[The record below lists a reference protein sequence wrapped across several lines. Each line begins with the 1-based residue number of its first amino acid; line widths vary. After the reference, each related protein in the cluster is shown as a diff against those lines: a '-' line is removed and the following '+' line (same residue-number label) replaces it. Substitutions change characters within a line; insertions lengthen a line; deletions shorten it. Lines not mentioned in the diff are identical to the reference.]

1 MKRISITCLLI
12 LAGFLCEAQIFKDTL
27 YWATPAEREMYRN
40 AIKKGRSQKAIGWL
54 VIAGGTGLTA
64 VGGRLALAG
73 IIGQMN
79 DVDDTTPW
87 EEDEYD
93 RHRLLWKGG
102 SFLFLAGAGIVG
114 TGIDMI
120 KDGRKNVRSAKVCF
134 RLNATSAGFVFN
146 F

>member
-1 MKRISITCLLI
+1 MKRIAITCLLI

-27 YWATPAEREMYRN
+27 YWATPAEREMYRA
-40 AIKKGRSQKAIGWL
+40 AIKKGRSQKAVGWL
-54 VIAGGTGLTA
+54 IIVGGAGLTA
-64 VGGRLALAG
+64 VGGRVAIAAIDGSVDENSGYL
-73 IIGQMN
+73 
-79 DVDDTTPW
+79 VDD
-87 EEDEYD
+87 YD
-93 RHRLLWKGG
+93 KQRLLWKSG

-114 TGIDMI
+114 AGIDMI